1 MVFSIS
7 IVEIVIH
14 NGTGERTKIE
24 KDAGI
29 GTYLKRKKACHFS
42 NTIIWWYINSILQ
55 HWLQRPLTLLALKDF
70 KKGKVQQNC
79 LIKRLENILKYLCK
93 MGQTRPLFIFVLFT

>member
-55 HWLQRPLTLLALKDF
+55 HWLQHPLTLLAFKDF
-70 KKGKVQQNC
+70 KKGKSSAK
-79 LIKRLENILKYLCK
+79 LSREHFEISL
-93 MGQTRPLFIFVLFT
+93 